1 MIKLGQMVLKGV
13 NYAHNDKIISVLYER
28 PNQNER
34 FLLNNMFLVHFSEM
48 RCAFHCTF
56 HCVKCAAHF
65 TAHFSEMCCA
75 FQ

>member
-34 FLLNNMFLVHFSEM
+34 FLLNNMFFS
-48 RCAFHCTF
+48 AFHNA
-56 HCVKCAAHF
+56 KM
-65 TAHFSEMCCA
+65 SIWS
-75 FQ
+75 